1 MNRLVDVTLISQTE
15 TYDDMGVPAV
25 TENETTIKGN
35 FQSVSAQE
43 FYRGGEIGIKPEF
56 VVKVWERE
64 YNGETVLEYEGK
76 RYIIYRTYLVSD
88 GRTELYCQK
97 DIGS

>member
-15 TYDDMGVPAV
+15 TYDSIGVPMI
-25 TENETTIKGN
+25 TEKETTIKGN

-43 FYRGGEIGIKPEF
+43 FFRGGEMGIKPEF
-56 VVKVWERE
+56 TVKVWERE
-64 YNGETVLEYEGK
+64 YNGETLLEYEGK
-76 RYIIYRTYLVSD
+76 RYIIYRTYLVAD

-97 DIGS
+97 DVGA

>member
-1 MNRLVDVTLISQTE
+1 MNRLVEVTLISQTE
-15 TYDDMGVPAV
+15 SYDSMGVPTI
-25 TENETTIKGN
+25 TETGSTIKGN

-56 VVKVWERE
+56 IVKVWERE